1 MLVIVSNTMNMYTVS
16 IHAYIVQ
23 TQIMHVAGTSKQVEK
38 QDVSQAED
46 DLVPKITQSVISTL
60 IQMGVIP
67 TPQQHN
73 TLTAVQPPAPPAA
86 PVSPT
91 VDQPAAVT
99 PKTGTLVAVKTCD
112 DPKVKAT
119 IFGDQYLTL
128 TYEGAS
134 KRCPTSHKTI
144 T

>member
-1 MLVIVSNTMNMYTVS
+1 
-16 IHAYIVQ
+16 
-23 TQIMHVAGTSKQVEK
+23 MHVAGTSKQLEK
-38 QDVSQAED
+38 QEISQAQD

-86 PVSPT
+86 PVSPI

-99 PKTGTLVAVKTCD
+99 PKPGTLVAVSTCD
-112 DPKVKAT
+112 DP
-119 IFGDQYLTL
+119 
-128 TYEGAS
+128 
-134 KRCPTSHKTI
+134 
-144 T
+144 